1 MDEIPIKPGTTNEV
15 DLDELIRRGDEAQK
29 IKLENRKKLLEAK
42 KMEQKQMEMDTSEAD
57 EEDYEEF
64 DDIPES
70 PPLAEQVEIK
80 RPQDIQ
86 KPNPEVDKYEAVLG
100 QNPELRNY
108 IEYMWLKQKVASG
121 QPLTPEEQQLKNDYD
136 LLAAKETLANK
147 EAEEK
152 AIREAERQSKLQK
165 EILMEYA
172 ETKQKAPQKIVTVRE
187 SDVTLSGGTSIPK
200 LMKFILTLNKAK
212 KKGGKVLVQ
221 VFRSRKV
228 LVKWTASDI
237 TFVEFYTTDEK
248 GNELME
254 VTRFSE
260 YPYSFEG
267 TPIPVLFAVQGYA
280 EGFDFFSEFRKDL
293 SSEMVSRLITRAFH
307 AGYLKGAEVA
317 QPNKKNGMLEGL
329 MAFTPIILIGGFA
342 IMGYLLYTMYND
354 NTMMLKSMEQMQA
367 TLAARF
373 PQDVNALV
381 VR

>member
-1 MDEIPIKPGTTNEV
+1 MAEKENETVEGEYDDSDYGIQEVKPDVAQELKITKPEDIPKAG
-15 DLDELIRRGDEAQK
+15 LDE
-29 IKLENRKKLLEAK
+29 
-42 KMEQKQMEMDTSEAD
+42 T
-57 EEDYEEF
+57 
-64 DDIPES
+64 
-70 PPLAEQVEIK
+70 
-80 RPQDIQ
+80 
-86 KPNPEVDKYEAVLG
+86 KYDGVLN
-100 QNPELRNY
+100 QNPELKNY
-108 IEYMWLKQKVASG
+108 LEYMCIKQKFTQG
-121 QPLTPEEQQLKNDYD
+121 QPLTAQEMQLKNDMD
-136 LLAAKETLANK
+136 LMIAKEQESSKQVEERAQA
-147 EAEEK
+147 EA
-152 AIREAERQSKLQK
+152 ARQAKLQR

-172 ETKQKAPQKIVTVRE
+172 ETKKTTPEKIVAVRE
-187 SDVTLSGGTSIPK
+187 KEVTLTGGTSIPK
-200 LMKFILTLNKAK
+200 LMKFIFTLNKAK

-317 QPNKKNGMLEGL
+317 EPKKDNNMLASL
-329 MAFTPIILIGGFA
+329 QAIAPLIMLGGFA
-342 IMGYLLYTMYND
+342 VIGFLLYQMYND
-354 NTMMLKSMEQMQA
+354 NTTMMKSMEAMQQ

-373 PQDVNALV
+373 PQDVNALI